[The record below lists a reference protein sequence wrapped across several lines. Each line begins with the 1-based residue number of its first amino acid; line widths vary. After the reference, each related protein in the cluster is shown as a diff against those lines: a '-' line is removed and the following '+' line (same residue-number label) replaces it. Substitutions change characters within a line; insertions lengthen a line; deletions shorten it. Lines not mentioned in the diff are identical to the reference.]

1 MKFKI
6 HCHELE
12 KLTQSTNAMV
22 TISLVGNV
30 ILLEKNEM
38 DITLEL
44 KRKMKKS
51 GLNVKNG
58 RTCESKITNGSLVK
72 GVPAYFYFLLYSFEG
87 IVKDIEI
94 NEIDDLLTLS
104 ENFSVSTM
112 KK

>member
-22 TISLVGNV
+22 VISLVGNV

-51 GLNVKNG
+51 GLNVKMEG
-58 RTCESKITNGSLVK
+58 HVSLK
-72 GVPAYFYFLLYSFEG
+72 S
-87 IVKDIEI
+87 
-94 NEIDDLLTLS
+94 LT
-104 ENFSVSTM
+104 VV
-112 KK
+112 

>member
-22 TISLVGNV
+22 IISLVGNV

-44 KRKMKKS
+44 KRKMEKS
-51 GLNVKNG
+51 GLGKMEGHV
-58 RTCESKITNGSLVK
+58 SLK
-72 GVPAYFYFLLYSFEG
+72 SLT
-87 IVKDIEI
+87 IV
-94 NEIDDLLTLS
+94 
-104 ENFSVSTM
+104 
-112 KK
+112 